1 MTAYILRIRYPHGQS
16 ISAVMGRRP
25 FWPPNWDAAG
35 TPIVAAFDRRVP
47 FIGFA
52 CCVAATG
59 KVNVLTLMAVSE
71 TFRVRGGRG
80 AIIRIPHGR
89 LLHFLCCFLCFP
101 YYFRVMKIGL
111 GLGPTGHW

>member
-1 MTAYILRIRYPHGQS
+1 MMTAYILRIRYPHGQS

-47 FIGFA
+47 FIGFV

-71 TFRVRGGRG
+71 SMVLCARGEGCNYKNSSR
-80 AIIRIPHGR
+80 AATPFFMLLFCVFHII
-89 LLHFLCCFLCFP
+89 
-101 YYFRVMKIGL
+101 L
-111 GLGPTGHW
+111 GL